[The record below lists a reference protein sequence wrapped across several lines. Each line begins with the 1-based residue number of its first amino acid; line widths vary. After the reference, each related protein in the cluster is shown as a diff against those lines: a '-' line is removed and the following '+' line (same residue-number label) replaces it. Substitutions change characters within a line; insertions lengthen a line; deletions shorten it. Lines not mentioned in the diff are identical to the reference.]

1 MILGKPHAGWCELTS
16 GSKKINV
23 SYTTYRFLD
32 TLLNAIENMLDGEY
46 VRPQSLVLDCEGEGE
61 WYLTL
66 SREGVF
72 LMPDPIYWDE
82 DSPTPVFSE
91 ENQWGYY
98 CKSICNDILRNL
110 GDWADWQMM
119 DDGLDQTEIDWKKEN
134 CEYARSIKARIDQIL
149 TALAEK
155 H

>member
-1 MILGKPHAGWCELTS
+1 MILSKPHAGWCELTS

-32 TLLNAIENMLDGEY
+32 TLLNAIENMLDGDY

-72 LMPDPIYWDE
+72 LLPDPIYWDE
-82 DSPTPVFSE
+82 DSPVPVFSE
-91 ENQWGYY
+91 QNQWVYY

-110 GDWADWQMM
+110 NDWADWQMM
-119 DDGLDQTEIDWKKEN
+119 DDGLDQTEIDWKKEH

-149 TALAEK
+149 TDLAEK